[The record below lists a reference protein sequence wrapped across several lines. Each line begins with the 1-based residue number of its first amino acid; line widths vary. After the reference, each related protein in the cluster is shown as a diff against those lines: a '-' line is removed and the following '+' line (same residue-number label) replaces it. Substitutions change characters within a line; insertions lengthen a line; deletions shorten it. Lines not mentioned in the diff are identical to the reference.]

1 MREVHVV
8 GDGGEKSSSIRAAEE
23 AKVERRDGK
32 SVIGVF
38 VGVHVHVTTSVISLS
53 TCSSV
58 ESVVDCAMSVYLY
71 GPKVKFCTK
80 LTAPSSAS
88 WTASRCAEPV
98 MLTEMST
105 TRYLQFLSPSRALE
119 YGRDSTRL

>member
-1 MREVHVV
+1 M
-8 GDGGEKSSSIRAAEE
+8 
-23 AKVERRDGK
+23 ERRDGR

-38 VGVHVHVTTSVISLS
+38 VGIHVHVTTSVISLS

-88 WTASRCAEPV
+88 WTASRRCAEPV

-105 TRYLQFLSPSRALE
+105 TRYFQFLSPSRALE
-119 YGRDSTRL
+119 YGRDSTCL